1 MTTCSLQS
9 PFAHSHTKSPNP
21 WLMYLSRSLT
31 SRNSDCS
38 SAAPSGSVGPTGTPI
53 FGAPRLPVVDIWRS
67 RGSPLRSP
75 PEEHYSTAR
84 GGGGPGSLSV
94 ALFDSIATFSDCGRQ
109 VRPRVAL
116 EPVLGQA
123 EISAGTDG
131 APSYATET

>member
-21 WLMYLSRSLT
+21 SLMYLSRSLT

-38 SAAPSGSVGPTGTPI
+38 SAAPSGSRRSHRNSHFQRT
-53 FGAPRLPVVDIWRS
+53 RLPVVDIWRS

-75 PEEHYSTAR
+75 PEEHCSTAR

-94 ALFDSIATFSDCGRQ
+94 STVRFDRHVLRLRAAGATAR
-109 VRPRVAL
+109 RV
-116 EPVLGQA
+116 G
-123 EISAGTDG
+123 
-131 APSYATET
+131 